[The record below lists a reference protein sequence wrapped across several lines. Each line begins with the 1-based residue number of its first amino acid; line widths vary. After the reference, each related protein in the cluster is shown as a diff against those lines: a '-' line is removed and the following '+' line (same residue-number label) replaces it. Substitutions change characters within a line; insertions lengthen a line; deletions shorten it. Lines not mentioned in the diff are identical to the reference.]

1 MRWLAN
7 IGASAPCEVIDWLA
21 MFAHACFLATDPQF
35 DINWACKFVDQ
46 ELPTR
51 AKFVYDKRA
60 EKAQQEKADK
70 PGKGQ
75 KRNHDGAPVQ
85 QVQQVALSA
94 SLMIACLHLYCRES

>member
-1 MRWLAN
+1 M
-7 IGASAPCEVIDWLA
+7 PCEVIDWLA
-21 MFAHACFLATDPQF
+21 VCAHACFLATDPHF
-35 DINWACKFVDQ
+35 DVNWACKFVDQ
-46 ELPTR
+46 ELLTR

-85 QVQQVALSA
+85 QVQQVAVSA
-94 SLMIACLHLYCRES
+94 SLMLASVHLHCRES